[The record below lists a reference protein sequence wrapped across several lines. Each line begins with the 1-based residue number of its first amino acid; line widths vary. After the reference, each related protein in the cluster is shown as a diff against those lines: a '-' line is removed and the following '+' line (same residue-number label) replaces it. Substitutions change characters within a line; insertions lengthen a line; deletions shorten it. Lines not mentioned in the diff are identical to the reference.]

1 MLEFEASVKV
11 RFESI
16 FAWPFE
22 HTRQGPY
29 LVVTKCGSFPG
40 TICRFVG
47 CCVMLHEH
55 SRVATDD

>member
-16 FAWPFE
+16 FAWPLE

-29 LVVTKCGSFPG
+29 LVVTKKLYDQVLEYS
-40 TICRFVG
+40 VDN
-47 CCVMLHEH
+47 L
-55 SRVATDD
+55 

>member
-16 FAWPFE
+16 FAWPLE

-29 LVVTKCGSFPG
+29 LVVTKKLYDQVSEYS
-40 TICRFVG
+40 VDN
-47 CCVMLHEH
+47 L
-55 SRVATDD
+55 